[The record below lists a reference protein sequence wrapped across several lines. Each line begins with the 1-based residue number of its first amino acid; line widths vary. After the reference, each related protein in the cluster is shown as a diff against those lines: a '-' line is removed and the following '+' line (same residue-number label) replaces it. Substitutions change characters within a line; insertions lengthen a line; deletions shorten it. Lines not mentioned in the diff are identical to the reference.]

1 MTPRPMILRPALL
14 AVAGLALLGSAAAVA
29 QNTTPNAAPAAP
41 IRQIARAD
49 LPGRAIFQHQCAP
62 CHGTGPGADGAAM
75 LPGTAALAAKYQGQR
90 PAPLELRSDLP
101 APVLRLFVRR
111 GAGAMPAFR
120 PSELTSAQIDQVAE
134 YIAATARLNRR

>member
-1 MTPRPMILRPALL
+1 MTIKTFALTMAALL
-14 AVAGLALLGSAAAVA
+14 ATGGVALAQG
-29 QNTTPNAAPAAP
+29 TAPAP
-41 IRQIARAD
+41 IRQIERAD
-49 LPGRAIFQHQCAP
+49 TPGRVLFQHQCAP

-101 APVLRLFVRR
+101 APVLRVFVRR
-111 GAGAMPAFR
+111 GSGAMPAFR
-120 PSELTSAQIDQVAE
+120 PSELTNAQIDQIAD